1 MTMIKNIQLF
11 GMAALLLMACS
22 VAQAAAV
29 SAKLDRS
36 NAVVGETVTLILQ
49 TDDTDQ
55 SLDTDLAALEQD
67 FDVLDRRSET
77 QMSFVNGRRTAYVRL
92 VITLEPKR
100 AGNLNIPALK
110 FPGAASKP
118 LTLKVS
124 AAPALAAGEAEPVF
138 IEVTVMPDTGPY
150 YVLSQVGLMV
160 RIFYQANLTE
170 AAINPPAPLQ
180 ASVRL
185 LDEVPYQA
193 ERNGVKYRVLERR
206 YAIFPERS
214 GTLTIPPMQLSG
226 RLIERPSDRL
236 WQPTV
241 RGRRVR
247 VTSEPLQLEISPRPD
262 KFTGDSWLPARR
274 ITLSQKISDNEKLHV
289 GEPVTRTIILDAVGL
304 EEHMLEEP
312 AWPEMQNARIYP
324 DQPQGISRD
333 DGEWVLGHKEFRYAI
348 VPENAGEMMLP
359 EVRLDWW
366 DTINHRQRTAILPE
380 HKITVLPSDLAP
392 AAAVSAVAPNGM
404 IAPGIDAA
412 GGPAGSYAGA
422 LVWKTTTGVFALLW
436 LLTLYFY
443 YRRGPVVATQ
453 TNSNGSASMD
463 EKALLKQL
471 QQACQKGNAPA
482 ARKDLAQWIR
492 NYAPKSMRGSMR
504 EFGANCG
511 DQALAQ
517 GIAELDSS
525 GFLDEDSVAWNGTT
539 LWSAFKNWRSRAADN
554 KKPDV
559 GERPNLYKN

>member
-1 MTMIKNIQLF
+1 MTMTKKIQLF
-11 GMAALLLMACS
+11 SMAALLLMACS
-22 VAQAAAV
+22 VAQAATV

-49 TDDTDQ
+49 ADDTDQ
-55 SLDTDLAALEQD
+55 SLDTDLAALNQD

-100 AGNLNIPALK
+100 AGNLHIPALK
-110 FPGAASKP
+110 FPGAASTP

-138 IEVTVMPDTGPY
+138 IEVTVMPDAGPY

-348 VPENAGEMMLP
+348 VPENTGEMMLP
-359 EVRLDWW
+359 EIRLDWW

-380 HKITVLPSDLAP
+380 HKVTVLPSELAP
-392 AAAVSAVAPNGM
+392 VATVLPTAPDGM
-404 IAPGIDAA
+404 IASVNDAA
-412 GGPAGSYAGA
+412 GGSAGSYGSA
-422 LVWKTTTGVFALLW
+422 LLWQTATGVFALLW

-443 YRRGPVVATQ
+443 YRRGPVVATK
-453 TNSNGSASMD
+453 TNSNGSASLD

-492 NYAPKSMRGSMR
+492 TYAPHPMRGSMR
-504 EFGANCG
+504 DFGASCG
-511 DQALAQ
+511 DRALMQ

-525 GFLDEDSVAWNGTT
+525 GFVDEGSVAWNGTT
-539 LWSAFKNWRSRAADN
+539 LWSVFKNWRSSAADT
-554 KKPDV
+554 KKPEV
-559 GERPNLYKN
+559 GERPDLYRN